1 MITIISTLTVVV
13 SLITKFV
20 GFPDQIRLMLK
31 HKQANNISLSLNL
44 LGAISYGLW
53 TIHGY
58 LRNDWFTVVGQIL
71 GFVFSLILVWLTIKY
86 RKPADGENTNAQ
98 Q

>member
-1 MITIISTLTVVV
+1 MITLISTLTVIV

-44 LGAISYGLW
+44 LGAISYCLW
-53 TIHGY
+53 TLHGY
-58 LRNDWFTVVGQIL
+58 MINDWFTVVGQIF
-71 GFVFSLILVWLTIKY
+71 GFVFSVVLVWLTIKY
-86 RKPADGENTNAQ
+86 RTPIEGKKES
-98 Q
+98 